1 MQASEIHPRSN
12 SRQFPERCHGPPDN
26 QFNSA
31 VVMATEELGKARER
45 IKGEAELPGMG
56 LIPTDIEVMLRKSC
70 RTMFQSARDK
80 TR

>member
-1 MQASEIHPRSN
+1 MHPRSN
-12 SRQFPERCHGPPDN
+12 SRQFSEEFTAHDN